1 MIKVDDKELL
11 EKLQQFI
18 DKGLDDAVSQGM
30 EKACIYV
37 EGNAK
42 QNAPV
47 DDGQLRQSITHD
59 VDVDSNNVV
68 GYVGT
73 NVEYAP
79 YVEVGTGIYATNG
92 DGRQDVPWRY
102 QSADGKWHTTK
113 GQKANPFMQKAI
125 DESRNNI
132 DKFFEGLV

>member
-1 MIKVDDKELL
+1 MITVDDKELL
-11 EKLQQFI
+11 EKLEQFI
-18 DKGLDDAVSQGM
+18 SHGLSDAVLQGM
-30 EKACIYV
+30 ERACIHV

-42 QNAPV
+42 KNAPV

-59 VDVDSNNVV
+59 TEADSKSVT

-79 YVEVGTGIYATNG
+79 YIHQGTGIYAVNG
-92 DGRQDVPWRY
+92 DGRQEVPWTY
-102 QSADGKWHTTK
+102 QSIDGKWHMTV
-113 GQKANPFMQKAI
+113 GQKPNPFMQKAI
-125 DESRNNI
+125 DESKNTI